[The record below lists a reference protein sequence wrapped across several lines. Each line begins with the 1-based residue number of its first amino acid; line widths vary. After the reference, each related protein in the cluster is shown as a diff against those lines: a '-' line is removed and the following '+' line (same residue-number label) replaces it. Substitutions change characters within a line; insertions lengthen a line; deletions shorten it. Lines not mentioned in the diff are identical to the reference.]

1 MVVGC
6 PSLAVL
12 GPSSLDC
19 SRSPSEHHL
28 AQRSLRVTL
37 ADAQLWEGAQ
47 SSTWHEG

>member
-6 PSLAVL
+6 PSPAVP
-12 GPSSLDC
+12 GPSCLGC

-37 ADAQLWEGAQ
+37 ADAQFWEGAQ